1 MDNKELVLD
10 LSSLSKQKI
19 KIKDGD
25 EMRDLY
31 LNLSDLNIITR
42 YKEKLED
49 LKKLQKDALAATSN
63 DDKDILKLADSLK
76 DIDTKIRDIVDYIF
90 DSNVSE
96 ICAPYGSMYDVVNGK
111 CRFECIIESLSTL
124 YENNI
129 IEETK
134 NMENRV
140 KKHTEKYTS

>member
-49 LKKLQKDALAATSN
+49 LKKLQKDALEATVSRKGYVSFDEN
-63 DDKDILKLADSLK
+63 TMVGTFVRYPERNEFLEDIQENL
-76 DIDTKIRDIVDYIF
+76 IVEFY
-90 DSNVSE
+90 
-96 ICAPYGSMYDVVNGK
+96 
-111 CRFECIIESLSTL
+111 
-124 YENNI
+124 
-129 IEETK
+129 
-134 NMENRV
+134 NR
-140 KKHTEKYTS
+140 

>member
-42 YKEKLED
+42 YNKGE
-49 LKKLQKDALAATSN
+49 
-63 DDKDILKLADSLK
+63 
-76 DIDTKIRDIVDYIF
+76 IF
-90 DSNVSE
+90 FLLRTTFRNL
-96 ICAPYGSMYDVVNGK
+96 IIFVV
-111 CRFECIIESLSTL
+111 I
-124 YENNI
+124 NI
-129 IEETK
+129 HVEWE
-134 NMENRV
+134 M
-140 KKHTEKYTS
+140 

>member
-1 MDNKELVLD
+1 M
-10 LSSLSKQKI
+10 
-19 KIKDGD
+19 
-25 EMRDLY
+25 
-31 LNLSDLNIITR
+31 
-42 YKEKLED
+42 ED
-49 LKKLQKDALAATSN
+49 LKKLQKDALAATS
-63 DDKDILKLADSLK
+63 DDEKDILKLADSLK

-129 IEETK
+129 IEEISNSKDTK
-134 NMENRV
+134 YLILNDKYNKNWQTPLKVIDYVKEN
-140 KKHTEKYTS
+140 KTKTGEIEIFDIYE